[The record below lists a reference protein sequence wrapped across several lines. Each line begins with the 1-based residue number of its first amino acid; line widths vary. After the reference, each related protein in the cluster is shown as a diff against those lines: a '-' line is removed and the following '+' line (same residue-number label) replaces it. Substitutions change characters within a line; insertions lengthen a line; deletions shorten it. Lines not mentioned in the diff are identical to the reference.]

1 MPATRQR
8 KKKTNFYKIFVD
20 TSFTFMHI
28 SYLRIIVKMRIF
40 ERKWNTTL
48 KKYREIV
55 HDIFLPFFFSFF
67 FPFFAFHNIVF

>member
-1 MPATRQR
+1 
-8 KKKTNFYKIFVD
+8 
-20 TSFTFMHI
+20 MHM

-55 HDIFLPFFFSFF
+55 HDIFLLFSFF
-67 FPFFAFHNIVF
+67 FFLFLLSTISYFERIFQVFDERSFLRQIYRRTSV

>member
-1 MPATRQR
+1 
-8 KKKTNFYKIFVD
+8 
-20 TSFTFMHI
+20 MHM

-55 HDIFLPFFFSFF
+55 HDIFLPFFFFF
-67 FPFFAFHNIVF
+67 FPFFFFFLLSTISYFERIF

>member
-1 MPATRQR
+1 
-8 KKKTNFYKIFVD
+8 
-20 TSFTFMHI
+20 MHM

-55 HDIFLPFFFSFF
+55 HDIFLPFSFF
-67 FPFFAFHNIVF
+67 FFFLFLLSTISYFERIFQVFDERSFLRQIYRRTSV

>member
-1 MPATRQR
+1 
-8 KKKTNFYKIFVD
+8 
-20 TSFTFMHI
+20 MHM

-67 FPFFAFHNIVF
+67 FLFLLSAISYFERIFQVFDERSFLRQIYRRTSV